1 MDRHTG
7 RFGGMGEAVLGVVAV
22 GLCCGAP
29 LLIVAGAALVAAVG
43 WTDLGMGAGIALL
56 VASAVLALLR
66 FPQLGRHTRSVT
78 GRQPDSVHKE
88 R

>member
-1 MDRHTG
+1 MDGHTG
-7 RFGGMGEAVLGVVAV
+7 RFGGMGAAVLGVVAV

-29 LLIVAGAALVAAVG
+29 LVIVVGAALVAAVG
-43 WTDLGMGAGIALL
+43 WTDLGMGAGMALL
-56 VASAVLALLR
+56 VASAILALLR
-66 FPQLGRHTRSVT
+66 FPQLRRPPRSVT